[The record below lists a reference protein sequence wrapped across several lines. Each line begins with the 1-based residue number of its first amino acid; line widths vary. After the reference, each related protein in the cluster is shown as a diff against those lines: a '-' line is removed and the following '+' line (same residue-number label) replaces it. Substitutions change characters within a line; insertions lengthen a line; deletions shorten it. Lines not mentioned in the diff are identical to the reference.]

1 MTEKIELSTLKSK
14 INIFKYLIQ
23 ADKKWSIS
31 VIVMIVVYI
40 ILGLTLSAKAVIDRI
55 KFGRLS
61 SITFNIISNSVF
73 MIVLLVVLIC
83 AVIALAYKSVGK
95 SLTTSDITI
104 EFNDLESKFIIEYK
118 DILGKFNL
126 GDADDKVITNTIFYR
141 DITNIGVLAKYN
153 MINIQGFI
161 RILKTDSIT
170 SNEISYSSSRNRSS
184 SDNITL
190 FLTDEEFNYI
200 TERISRYYNIQYMEI
215 KPWYQK
221 EENSEN

>member
-73 MIVLLVVLIC
+73 MIVLLIVLIC

>member
-31 VIVMIVVYI
+31 VIVMLVVYI
-40 ILGLTLSAKAVIDRI
+40 ILGLALSAKAVIDRI
-55 KFGRLS
+55 RFGRLS

-73 MIVLLVVLIC
+73 MIVLLAVLIC
-83 AVIALAYKSVGK
+83 AVIILAYKSVGK

-221 EENSEN
+221 EEKSEN

>member
-31 VIVMIVVYI
+31 VIVMLVVYI
-40 ILGLTLSAKAVIDRI
+40 ILGLSLSAKAIIDRI
-55 KFGRLS
+55 RFGRLS

-73 MIVLLVVLIC
+73 MIVILIVLIC
-83 AVIALAYKSVGK
+83 AVIILAYKSVGK

-161 RILKTDSIT
+161 RILRTDSIT

-221 EENSEN
+221 EEKSEN